1 LEKRKVYLKEILKR
15 GAERAEKIAKLTMK
29 EVREKM
35 GLEI

>member
-1 LEKRKVYLKEILKR
+1 LKEILKR